1 MNETIGWMNEWMNE
15 WNYGMKVWMNEWMK
29 LSNEWMNEWNLNLR
43 QIITDLI
50 GAIKK
55 IMSLNSKVKMQTNSY
70 SFISNFNI

>member
-1 MNETIGWMNEWMNE
+1 MNE
-15 WNYGMKVWMNEWMK
+15 
-29 LSNEWMNEWNLNLR
+29 LNLNLR